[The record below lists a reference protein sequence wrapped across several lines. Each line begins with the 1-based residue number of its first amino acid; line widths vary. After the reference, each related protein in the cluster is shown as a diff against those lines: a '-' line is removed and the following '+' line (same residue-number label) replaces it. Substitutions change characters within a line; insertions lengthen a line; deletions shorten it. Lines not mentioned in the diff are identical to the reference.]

1 LDDVIVV
8 GAGPAGNNAA
18 LGLAVQG
25 YSVTVIDWRQNIGDK
40 PCTGIVGQECL
51 SKFPIDASLIHRS
64 ASSANV
70 VSPEDIIVQIDAK
83 SPKASII
90 DRVSYVA
97 SFANRAKAAGARYL
111 LGQRVLKI
119 APEDGS
125 VSVSTEDSTY
135 RSRSVVLAAG
145 FGSPLVR
152 QLGLGSVPDH
162 VSGVQALVATANIE
176 DVEVYLGQNVAP
188 GFFSWVVPTSPG
200 RALVGLLTRRNAPAH
215 LANFL
220 QQLRLAGR
228 ITEVLKEPECWG
240 IPLRPL
246 KLTYRDRVLVVGDA
260 AGQVKPTTGGG
271 IYYSLLASEIAVD
284 VLGRSLLSDDLSAAA
299 LSEYQAKWKHL
310 LSFEL
315 ETGYSARR
323 LFEFMTDEQIS
334 SLIRQATSNGLHQ
347 ELLNSSESSF
357 DWHSQVIGKIM
368 CNPAVSA
375 ALRLVNPLLAKFA
388 PTSDVPPGATAA
400 IPRYV
405 EPFARPAF

>member
-1 LDDVIVV
+1 MDDVIVV

-18 LGLAVQG
+18 LGLAVRG

-51 SKFPIDASLIHRS
+51 SKFPIDASLIYRS

-70 VSPEDIIVQIDAK
+70 VSPEDISVQIDAK

-119 APEDGS
+119 VPEDGS

-228 ITEVLKEPECWG
+228 ITKVLKDPECWG
-240 IPLRPL
+240 VPLRP
-246 KLTYRDRVLVVGDA
+246 
-260 AGQVKPTTGGG
+260 
-271 IYYSLLASEIAVD
+271 LASEIAVD
-284 VLGRSLLSDDLSAAA
+284 VLGRSLLSDDLSAAT

-323 LFEFMTDEQIS
+323 LFEFMTDQQIS

-368 CNPAVSA
+368 CNPAVSG

-405 EPFARPAF
+405 EPFARPAL

>member
-8 GAGPAGNNAA
+8 GAGPAGNNTA
-18 LGLAVQG
+18 LGLAKKG

-51 SKFPIDASLIHRS
+51 SKFPIDASLVHRS

-70 VSPEDIIVQIDAK
+70 VSPEEFSVQIDAK

-97 SFANRAKAAGARYL
+97 SFANRAQAAGACYL

-119 APEDGS
+119 VPECES

-135 RSRSVVLAAG
+135 RSKSVVLAAG

-162 VSGVQALVATANIE
+162 VSGVQALVTTTNIE

-200 RALVGLLTRRNAPAH
+200 HALVGLLARRKALTH
-215 LANFL
+215 LAKFL
-220 QQLRLAGR
+220 QQLKLAGK
-228 ITEVLKEPECWG
+228 ITNVLNEPECWG

-246 KLTYRDRVLVVGDA
+246 KRTYRDRVLVVGDA

-284 VLGRSLLSDDLSAAA
+284 VLGRSLLSDDLSEAA
-299 LSEYQAKWKHL
+299 LSKYQAKWKNL

-315 ETGYSARR
+315 EAGYSARR
-323 LFEFMTDEQIS
+323 LFEFMTDQQIS
-334 SLIRQATSNGLHQ
+334 LLIRQATSNGLHQ

-368 CNPAVSA
+368 CNPAVSG
-375 ALRLVNPLLAKFA
+375 ALKLVNPLLAKFA
-388 PTSDVPPGATAA
+388 PTSDVPPDVTAA
-400 IPRYV
+400 IPRY
-405 EPFARPAF
+405 EETFARPAL